1 MQLIEH
7 EGFAGHRSRTLGNRP
22 LENIDVTDEHHD
34 RRRMK
39 VAVLKVLYLL
49 GVTAVA
55 FGVPALE
62 ATRPVQWFILPALMA
77 LQILTLIACRISPFQ
92 IVRPAWRLKWLF
104 LFLIGTYAL
113 LPADKTSDA
122 IFALRI
128 PGIGWSLSLNLTGVE
143 HAGLMCLQIITVLLA
158 STLVRLT
165 GTGSDLVDGLHAFR
179 LPSLFVYSL
188 DQTLEL
194 LGGVPR
200 TRGRGTGHRTGT
212 ATGQGAPS
220 TRLGFFTLLKRLLR
234 GDIAPFVQAIQGNI
248 GLAGEHA
255 DRGADRHL
263 NAQVARD
270 VAVVSGIA
278 LCMASLKMLK
288 FLPGVPFASGHKAI
302 LLFPL
307 YVLAARLTHSRW
319 GATAAGS
326 IMGVIGFLQ
335 GDGQFGVLE
344 ILKHVAPGVVI
355 DLANPLVRRLPNWAL
370 GYCFLGLLAAVGRTA
385 TEFALVLML
394 GARAEVYLFPA
405 ARLVPNLL
413 AGFLSGFI
421 TIFLLRAF
429 GLSGQPKDAD
439 RDVRARMSEGDGSEG
454 AAQNPAMVAFPA
466 EKLDAREG
474 QI

>member
-49 GVTAVA
+49 GVTAIA

-62 ATRPVQWFILPALMA
+62 ATRPVQWVILPPLMA
-77 LQILTLIACRISPFQ
+77 LQVLTLIACRIGPFE

-128 PGIGWSLSLNLTGVE
+128 PGIGWSLSLTLTGVE

-288 FLPGVPFASGHKAI
+288 FLPGVPFASGHKAVV
-302 LLFPL
+302 LFPL

-335 GDGQFGVLE
+335 GDGRFGILE
-344 ILKHVAPGVVI
+344 VLKHVAPGLVI
-355 DLANPLVRRLPNWAL
+355 DVADPLIRRLPTWAF
-370 GYCFLGLLAAVGRTA
+370 GYCLLGLGAAIVRTA
-385 TEFALVLML
+385 TEFALVFLL
-394 GARAEVYLFPA
+394 GARAEVYIFPA
-405 ARLVPNLL
+405 AKLVPNLA
-413 AGFLSGFI
+413 AGFLSGFV
-421 TIFLLRAF
+421 TIFVLRAF
-429 GLSGQPKDAD
+429 GLSAPSDSKPSASSDT
-439 RDVRARMSEGDGSEG
+439 RSENETAEPDKH
-454 AAQNPAMVAFPA
+454 AQHGTSKASFRLLRP
-466 EKLDAREG
+466 
-474 QI
+474 

>member
-335 GDGQFGVLE
+335 GDGRFGILE
-344 ILKHVAPGVVI
+344 VLKHVAPGVVI
-355 DLANPLVRRLPNWAL
+355 DVADPLIRRLPSRAF
-370 GYCFLGLLAAVGRTA
+370 GYCLLGLGAAIARTA
-385 TEFALVLML
+385 TEFALVFLL
-394 GARAEVYLFPA
+394 GARAEVYIFPA
-405 ARLVPNLL
+405 ARLVPNLA
-413 AGFLSGFI
+413 AGFLSGFV
-421 TIFLLRAF
+421 TIFVLRAF
-429 GLSGQPKDAD
+429 GLSAPSDSKPSASSDTRNENETAEPD
-439 RDVRARMSEGDGSEG
+439 KH
-454 AAQNPAMVAFPA
+454 AQHGTSKASFRLLRP
-466 EKLDAREG
+466 
-474 QI
+474 